1 VNRDTFGIGT
11 YAARFRIKCGA
22 HTRTI
27 RAALPMD
34 APSKLAEF
42 GAHLQAAF
50 GAGDEEGPEGPF
62 AMRIRCASANNS
74 ADYSTVAR
82 AKRVFFRR
90 RDADT
95 RKLLFCAYKR
105 DAFLR
110 RVITRAHVLLGK
122 EQCHALRVTVTL
134 PPAGGGAAAQQQRK
148 RKQAKP

>member
-27 RAALPMD
+27 RAALPID

-50 GAGDEEGPEGPF
+50 GAGEEEGPEGPF
-62 AMRIRCASANNS
+62 AMRIRCASANKS
-74 ADYSTVAR
+74 ADYSTEAR

-90 RDADT
+90 RDAAT

-110 RVITRAHVLLGK
+110 RVIMCAHVLMRKGH
-122 EQCHALRVTVTL
+122 HALRVTVTL
-134 PPAGGGAAAQQQRK
+134 PPARGAAGAQQQRK